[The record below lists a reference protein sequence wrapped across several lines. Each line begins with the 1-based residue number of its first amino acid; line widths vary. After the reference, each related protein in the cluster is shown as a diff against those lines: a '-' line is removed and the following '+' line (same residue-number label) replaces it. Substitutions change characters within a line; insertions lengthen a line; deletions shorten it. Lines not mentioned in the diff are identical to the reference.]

1 MIIEFYKYQGTGN
14 DFVLLDNRSGKYS
27 SLSNEQIA
35 FLCHR
40 RYGIGADGLMLLQQ
54 REGYDFEMIYFNADG
69 AVGSMCGNGGR
80 CIVLFAH
87 HLGVVREKAFF
98 IASDGPHEAKVS
110 ANEHIELKMIDVS
123 GIHTEDDVTILDTG
137 SPHYVKVVTDL
148 PSFDVDAEGKKV
160 RYSDLYKEK
169 GINVNF
175 IEKVDSSNFKIR
187 TYERGVED
195 ETYSCGTGVVASSI
209 ASSIL
214 GDKKNNSFTIQSK
227 GGELKVN
234 FEIENNSFKNIWLSG
249 PTVKVFEGDINI

>member
-98 IASDGPHEAKVS
+98 IASDGPHESKIS

-123 GIHTEDDVTILDTG
+123 GIHTEEDVTILDTG

-160 RYSDLYKEK
+160 RYNDLFKEK

-175 IEKVDSSNFKIR
+175 IEPLNKGIAIR
-187 TYERGVED
+187 TYERGVEA
-195 ETYSCGTGVVASSI
+195 ETYSCGTGATAAAISVAKDV
-209 ASSIL
+209 AGEQEVHVNTEGGIL
-214 GDKKNNSFTIQSK
+214 NIKFEKKE
-227 GGELKVN
+227 GHR
-234 FEIENNSFKNIWLSG
+234 FENIWLCG
-249 PTVKVFEGDINI
+249 PAKQVFKGIIEL